1 LRLPQISSREYFE
14 KSLTLGLPKRKPI
27 GKSTT
32 QKPKGRSVAGYSTHD
47 HLILDLDG
55 SKSTSKAV
63 RLVRLIQ
70 AEYPDVGSCLICESS
85 AGKHHA
91 IFNGRLPWSRVL
103 HICRALAG
111 LGALDKNFIK
121 IRSFR
126 EDLTLRVSP
135 VARSLGYYEA
145 PVPVAFVRS
154 EGAHTGF
161 SGIDCYLKA
170 LLSSQASFGKIKPRD
185 ILPLNFEDNLK
196 G

>member
-1 LRLPQISSREYFE
+1 
-14 KSLTLGLPKRKPI
+14 
-27 GKSTT
+27 
-32 QKPKGRSVAGYSTHD
+32 
-47 HLILDLDG
+47 LILDLDG
-55 SKSTSKAV
+55 SKSTSKAAK
-63 RLVRLIQ
+63 LVRFIQ
-70 AEYPDVGSCLICESS
+70 REFPDVGSCLICESS

-91 IFNGRLPWSRVL
+91 IFNARLSWSRVL

-126 EDLTLRVSP
+126 EDLTLRVTP

-145 PVPVAFVRS
+145 PVPVALIRS
-154 EGAHTGF
+154 QGTRRGF

-170 LLSSQASFGKIKPRD
+170 LLSQQASLGKIKPRG
-185 ILPLNFEDNLK
+185 ILSLNFEDNLK